1 MNKNYLIKHDNLA
14 NEFNIFDYFNQHIGR
29 VYYEFNYCGNEKY
42 IKLNLLK
49 INEEFKNLGFGSI
62 LIKYVIEYFK
72 SEGFEKVFVL
82 AEPYGKSY
90 LKLSQEQLLNW
101 YFKIGFI
108 EAYENLQPNVNY
120 KHLLMF
126 NL

>member
-1 MNKNYLIKHDNLA
+1 MNKNYLIKHDKDSQ
-14 NEFNIFDYFNQHIGR
+14 EFHIFNYFNQYIGR
-29 VYYEFNYCGNEKY
+29 VYYEFNYYGNEKY
-42 IKLNLLK
+42 KKLNLLK
-49 INEEFKNLGFGSI
+49 INEEFKKLRFGSI
-62 LIKYVIEYFK
+62 LIKYIIEYFK

-90 LKLSQEQLLNW
+90 LKLNQEQLLNW

-108 EAYENLQPNVNY
+108 EAYENLQPNTKY
-120 KHLLMF
+120 KHLLML